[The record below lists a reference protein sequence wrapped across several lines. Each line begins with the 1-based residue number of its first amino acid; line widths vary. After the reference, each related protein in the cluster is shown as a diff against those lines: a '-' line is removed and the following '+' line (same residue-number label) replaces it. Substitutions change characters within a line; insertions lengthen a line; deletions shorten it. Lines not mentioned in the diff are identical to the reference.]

1 VRHKISGRRLGLP
14 TDQRMALLR
23 NLVTSLLWHGH
34 VTTTATRAKE
44 AKSLAEKL
52 ITLARED
59 NVHHRRTAR
68 RFLMPRTGLIESKK
82 GTLREAPAGDRTTS
96 LSGRSAAT
104 VENSVTHL
112 FSHVSPQY
120 MDRPGGY
127 SRIVPMGLRKGDGVL
142 EVQLQLVDY
151 KAPEGKEK
159 AKK

>member
-1 VRHKISGRRLGLP
+1 MRHKISGRRLGLP

-34 VTTTATRAKE
+34 VTTTQTRAKE

-59 NVHHRRTAR
+59 SIHHRRTAR
-68 RFLMPRTGLIESKK
+68 RFLMPRTGLMESKK
-82 GTLREAPAGDRTTS
+82 GTLREAPAGDQAR
-96 LSGRSAAT
+96 SGLKPAT

-112 FSHVSPQY
+112 FTHVAPQY

-127 SRIVPMGLRKGDGVL
+127 SRIVPMGPRRGDGVL

-151 KAPEGKEK
+151 QTPDVKEK
-159 AKK
+159 AKAKK